1 VSVVSGNNQ
10 LSQTGGFLAQRF
22 VVRVTDADGYGISGI
37 RVTWTVQSGTG
48 EFEGQ
53 GFTREATTETGF
65 DGTTST
71 SFRPNSPGTIT
82 VNARAI
88 GFQGS
93 GATFTVGAAGE
104 LVVVIPFGP
113 DWDCLGWDGSPA
125 SLFGAPTGTI
135 PVGTRVE
142 WEYYVNLA
150 TGCTARLSSQV
161 VPPGGVAFDSGLL
174 TPGKRYGISVNVA
187 GDWEVKDIING
198 GTMTLRVR

>member
-1 VSVVSGNNQ
+1 VAVVSGNNQ
-10 LSQTGGFLAQRF
+10 LSQTGAFLAQRF

-37 RVTWTVQSGTG
+37 RVTWTVLSGTG

-53 GFTREATTETGF
+53 GFTREVTTQTGF
-65 DGTTST
+65 DGTIST

-82 VNARAI
+82 VNARAN
-88 GFQGS
+88 GFAGS
-93 GATFTVGAAGE
+93 GATYTVSAAGG

-113 DWDCLGWDGSPA
+113 SYDCLGWDDSPA
-125 SLFGAPTGTI
+125 SWFGAPSGTI
-135 PVGTRVE
+135 PVGTLVE

-150 TGCTARLSSQV
+150 SGCTARLSSQA
-161 VPPGGVAFDSGLL
+161 VPPGGAAFDSGILV
-174 TPGKRYGISVNVA
+174 PGKRYGIGFLVA